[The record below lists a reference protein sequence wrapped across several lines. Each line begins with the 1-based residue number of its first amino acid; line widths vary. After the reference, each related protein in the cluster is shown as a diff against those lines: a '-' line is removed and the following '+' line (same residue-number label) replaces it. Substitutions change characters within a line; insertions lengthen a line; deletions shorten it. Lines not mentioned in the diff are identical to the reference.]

1 MTILELNGLTIE
13 SNEKVI
19 VNNVHLQLERGQWHS
34 IIGESGSGK
43 SVTAAAIGR
52 MLPQSLK
59 IKSGKILLE
68 GRDMKDFCAEEMRCI
83 RGHRISYIFQ
93 DYTSSFA
100 PFLKIE
106 KQCEDM
112 LKAHTKLTKRESKTL
127 MLNTFQELN
136 LPAESVLKKYPCQL
150 SGGQLQRAAIA
161 FVMML
166 GPSIIIADEPT
177 TALDSISAMTVLSLL
192 KKFQQECGCSILFI
206 THDLRHVK
214 RYTNS
219 ISIIKNGE
227 IIEQGYKSRILDSP
241 QHEYTKHLFSAIPSL
256 YETRERLLLEERMKL
271 VN

>member
-13 SNEKVI
+13 SNEKLI
-19 VNNVHLQLERGQWHS
+19 INNVHLHLERGQWHS

-43 SVTAAAIGR
+43 SVTAVAIGR

-68 GRDMKDFCAEEMRCI
+68 GRNMKTFPAEEMRCI

-93 DYTSSFA
+93 GYTSSFV

-112 LKAHTKLTKRESKTL
+112 LKAHTNLTKRERKIL
-127 MLNTFQELN
+127 MLNAFKELN
-136 LPAESVLKKYPCQL
+136 LPAETVLKSYPCQL

-161 FVMML
+161 LVTML
-166 GPSIIIADEPT
+166 EPSIIIADEPT

-192 KKFQQECGCSILFI
+192 KKFQQEHGCSILFI
-206 THDLRHVK
+206 THDLRRVK
-214 RYTNS
+214 RYTDF
-219 ISIIKNGE
+219 ISIMKNGE
-227 IIEQGYKSRILDSP
+227 IVEQGCKSRIFDSP
-241 QHEYTKHLFSAIPSL
+241 QHEYTKQLFSAIPSL